1 MMSDSLPIEFI
12 HHVSRVTRDL
22 DKSIEFYR
30 DVLGFQ
36 PLDRPGFN
44 FRGAWLFNYGLQI
57 HLIES
62 TDQEPPN
69 DEIKARVDHIAFRV
83 SDIDAVQK
91 QLDER
96 GIEFVLLYIPPAPD
110 AQLSYCREGVEQVL
124 EEFELKPED
133 HGATEALANE
143 YLDAMRA
150 EGVRVVDLRPAFRAA
165 EEQLYWNCDLHI
177 NTAGHRVTARELHR
191 ALEEWRSE

>member
-1 MMSDSLPIEFI
+1 MSDPLPIEFI

-22 DKSIEFYR
+22 DKSIAFYQ

-36 PLDRPGFN
+36 PLARPGFN

-62 TDQEPPN
+62 KDQDPPN
-69 DEIKARVDHIAFRV
+69 TEIQARVDHIAFRV

-96 GIEFVLLYIPPAPD
+96 GIEFVSRHVPDTGVTQVFFIDPDGNHIECGMYPPTVT
-110 AQLSYCREGVEQVL
+110 SRR
-124 EEFELKPED
+124 K
-133 HGATEALANE
+133 
-143 YLDAMRA
+143 
-150 EGVRVVDLRPAFRAA
+150 RVVP
-165 EEQLYWNCDLHI
+165 
-177 NTAGHRVTARELHR
+177 
-191 ALEEWRSE
+191 